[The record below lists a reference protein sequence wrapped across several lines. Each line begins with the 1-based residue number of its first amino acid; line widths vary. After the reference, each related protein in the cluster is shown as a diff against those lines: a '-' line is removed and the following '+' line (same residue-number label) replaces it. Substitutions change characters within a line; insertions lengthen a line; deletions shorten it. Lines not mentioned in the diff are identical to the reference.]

1 MLRPGSVV
9 GGLRFEELLGRGA
22 MGEVYRAL
30 QLSLN
35 RPVAVKRIAPHLLD
49 DPAAVARFEREAQCL
64 ARQQSPHVVA
74 VYDFGRHR
82 DDSGEVHWLLVM
94 ELVDGLSLGRL
105 LSARGG
111 ILDWRTASSIAWQAA
126 EGLAAAGE
134 FGVVHRDIKPD
145 NLLVLPVRRPH
156 STR

>member
-1 MLRPGSVV
+1 M
-9 GGLRFEELLGRGA
+9 
-22 MGEVYRAL
+22 
-30 QLSLN
+30 
-35 RPVAVKRIAPHLLD
+35 
-49 DPAAVARFEREAQCL
+49 
-64 ARQQSPHVVA
+64 
-74 VYDFGRHR
+74 
-82 DDSGEVHWLLVM
+82 HWLLVM
-94 ELVDGLSLGRL
+94 ELVDGLNLGRL

-111 ILDWRTASSIAWQAA
+111 ILEWRTASSIAWKAA